1 MVGATNEKQAGRYG
15 GKSWRIQGLYQQIQ
29 AGKED
34 WVEANEQ
41 EFMKITFTIG
51 ERWTLK
57 LCTS

>member
-1 MVGATNEKQAGRYG
+1 
-15 GKSWRIQGLYQQIQ
+15 
-29 AGKED
+29 
-34 WVEANEQ
+34 VEASEQ